1 MASDEQ
7 LMAAIADGSD
17 TAFSELL
24 RRYERPLAG
33 FLRRQVGDADAQDVF
48 QEVWLCVARSAVA
61 FDHTRRF
68 KPWMYRIALN
78 EVRSWWARVRPG
90 RDASIDVADMADAPS
105 KSPSDAIDVERL
117 LATLPTEQREVMV
130 LRYQLDLSEAEIAEL
145 LSVPRGTVK
154 SRAHAALSS
163 LSQHVRAER
172 QH

>member
-7 LMAAIADGSD
+7 LMAAIVDGSD

-33 FLRRQVGDADAQDVF
+33 FLRRQVGDTDAEDVF
-48 QEVWLCVARSAVA
+48 QEVWLRVARSAAA

-68 KPWMYRIALN
+68 KPWMYGIALN
-78 EVRSWWARVRPG
+78 EVRSWWARARPG
-90 RDASIDVADMADAPS
+90 REAAIDIVDVADEPHASAT
-105 KSPSDAIDVERL
+105 DAIDVERL

-130 LRYQLDLSEAEIAEL
+130 LRYQLDLSEAEIAEA

-172 QH
+172 RH